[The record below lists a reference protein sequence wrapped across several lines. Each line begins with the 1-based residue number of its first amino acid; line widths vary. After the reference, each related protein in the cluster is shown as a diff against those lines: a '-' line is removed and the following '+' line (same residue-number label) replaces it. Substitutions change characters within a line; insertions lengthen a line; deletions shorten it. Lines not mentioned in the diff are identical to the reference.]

1 MAGSFLLVLLAE
13 LIALAVARQWALP
26 IAGLAVGI
34 MAIELRGNLAG
45 AKAERPESPP
55 PNEAL
60 ESLHRWKSQT
70 EALIRWS
77 DSGRAEWDRHLRP
90 KLAREFLL
98 ATRQKDQAGLAD
110 TGRLVFGDELWPWV
124 DPHNTQP
131 ARRDEPGP
139 GRATLDEILR
149 RLEQA

>member
-1 MAGSFLLVLLAE
+1 M
-13 LIALAVARQWALP
+13 
-26 IAGLAVGI
+26 
-34 MAIELRGNLAG
+34 
-45 AKAERPESPP
+45 ESPP

-110 TGRLVFGDELWPWV
+110 TGRLVFGDDLWPWV